1 MKNSYYT
8 IGGIFFGLML
18 TTVSTNLKAQTR
30 NISGTVTTSGKPLA
44 GVIISQEGSQQV
56 TTTSANGTYT
66 LQVTAENPILWFRH
80 PDYSEEKFTLT
91 NQTVVNISLEQK
103 VKGIEEV
110 ILNAGYYKVKDKER
124 TGSIAKVSAKDIEN
138 QPVTN
143 VLSAAQGRM
152 AGVNIIQAGGTA
164 GGGFDVQIRGRNSL
178 RTILNSP
185 VNGNQPLYVVDG
197 IPWSANL
204 TSSYSVGILPM
215 SSINPLNSISPD
227 DIESIEVLKDAD
239 ATAIYGSRGGN
250 GVILITTKKGST
262 GAVRLTVDTN
272 YGISKVAN
280 QMKLMNTEQ
289 YLKMRRDAYTN
300 YNVTIP
306 ANAYDIN
313 GVWDSNR
320 YTDWQ
325 KTLIGNNAESSSVQL
340 SVSGGSER
348 NQFSISASHSS
359 QSTVFPGDY
368 KYKTNILNSNY
379 NYITQNRRF
388 SLAFSNILSS
398 LSNNV
403 ISNDL
408 TNRSL
413 NLAPNAPA
421 LFDQSGNL
429 NWQNNTFTNPLALL
443 NGRYENKV
451 LQINQNIKASYEVWK
466 DLKFLLNGGINIQS
480 LEEYSLAPNT
490 MYNPAFASGASPA
503 RSSSSRGTSN
513 LMSYIIEPQ
522 ISWFKDLGA
531 SKLDFLLGY
540 TFQINNSKS
549 SAITASGFASNALLY
564 NLAAAS
570 LITPRDFNDFD
581 YKYTAVFGRVN
592 YRLMN
597 RYIINLTARRD
608 GSSRFGPNNRFS
620 NFGAIGAA
628 WLFSEESLLKN
639 SKWLSLGKLR
649 GSFGRTGSDLIGD
662 FQFTNSYS
670 VATNSYNDVPALYPS
685 RLFNPDFTWEK
696 TDKLEAALELSLFRN
711 LFNITTAYYRNR
723 SSNQL
728 VGIPLAS
735 TTGFS
740 NVQANLNATVQNSG
754 WEIEASTNL
763 LKSTN
768 WKWNVSFNISYPM
781 SKLLSFP
788 GLEGSTYA
796 NTYVIGQPTSIV
808 KVYQYEGI
816 DPVTGQYIFKDF
828 NQDGKISSPEDQLAI
843 RNVGTKY
850 FGGFQN
856 QIAYKNFSL
865 SFLLQF
871 VKQNSWNYYRT
882 MTTPGNMNN
891 QPEEFTNV
899 WTSTNQNG
907 IIMPYSPGTIT
918 TTNTLTS
925 NFKNSTAAISDGSF
939 IRLKNVQINYKLPY
953 VNKVVSEARIY
964 IQGQNLLTWTK
975 FIGLDPEYTV
985 NGYLP
990 PLKTISMGFQLT
1002 F

>member
-1 MKNSYYT
+1 MKNSYYH

-18 TTVSTNLKAQTR
+18 TAVSTQSKAQTR
-30 NISGTVTTSGKPLA
+30 SISGTVTTSNKPLS
-44 GVIISQEGSQQV
+44 GVMISEEGSDQV
-56 TTTSANGTYT
+56 TMTAINGTYT
-66 LQVTAENPILWFRH
+66 IKVSAENPILLFRH
-80 PDYSEEKFTLT
+80 PDYAEEKVILT

-110 ILNAGYYKVKDKER
+110 ILNGGYYKVKDKER

-143 VLSAAQGRM
+143 VLSSVQGRL

-164 GGGFDVQIRGRNSL
+164 GGGYDVQIRGRNSL
-178 RTILNSP
+178 RTILNSQ

-197 IPWSANL
+197 IPWGSNL

-227 DIESIEVLKDAD
+227 DVESIEVLKDAD

-250 GVILITTKKGST
+250 GVILITTKKGKS
-262 GAVRLTVDTN
+262 GAVRLNIDTN
-272 YGISKVAN
+272 YGISKVVN
-280 QMKLMNTEQ
+280 RMELMNTEQ
-289 YLKMRRDAYTN
+289 YLKMRRDAYAN

-313 GVWDSNR
+313 GVWDHNR

-325 KTLIGNNAESSSVQL
+325 KELIGNNAESSSIQL
-340 SVSGGSER
+340 SLNGGSER
-348 NQFSISASHSS
+348 NNFSISLSHSE

-368 KYKTNILNSNY
+368 NYKTNIVNSNY
-379 NYITQNRRF
+379 NYNSANQKF
-388 SLAFSNILSS
+388 SLSLSNIFSN

-403 ISNDL
+403 ISSDL

-421 LFDQSGNL
+421 LFDAQGNL
-429 NWQNNTFTNPLALL
+429 NWQNNTFTNPLAAL
-443 NGRYENKV
+443 NGTYENKV
-451 LQINQNIKASYEVWK
+451 MQINQSVKASYGFWNDFK
-466 DLKFLLNGGINIQS
+466 MTINGGINIQS
-480 LEEYSLAPNT
+480 LEEYMLNPNT

-513 LMSYIIEPQ
+513 LMSYLVEPQ
-522 ISWFKDLGA
+522 INWARDFGNH
-531 SKLDFLLGY
+531 KLDVLVGY
-540 TFQINNSKS
+540 TYQNTNTKS
-549 SAITASGFASNALLY
+549 SAITASGFASNSLLY

-570 LITPRDFNDFD
+570 LITPKDFNDFD

-592 YRLMN
+592 YKFSN
-597 RYIINLTARRD
+597 RYIVNLTARRD

-620 NFGAIGAA
+620 NFGALGAA
-628 WLFSEESLLKN
+628 WLFSEESFLKN
-639 SKWLSLGKLR
+639 SKWLSFGKLR
-649 GSFGRTGSDLIGD
+649 GSYGRTGSDLIGD

-670 VATNSYNDVPALYPS
+670 VATNSYNDIPALYPS
-685 RLFNPDFTWEK
+685 RLYNPDFTWEK
-696 TDKLEAALELSLFRN
+696 TDKLEAAVELSLFKN
-711 LFNITTAYYRNR
+711 LINLTTAYYNNR

-740 NVQANLNATVQNSG
+740 NVQANLKATVQNSG
-754 WEIEASTNL
+754 WEVEMSSNPIKKE
-763 LKSTN
+763 N
-768 WKWNVSFNISYPM
+768 WKWNVGFNISFPI
-781 SKLLSFP
+781 SKLVSFP

-808 KVYQYEGI
+808 KVYEYEGI
-816 DPVTGQYIFKDF
+816 DPVTGQYRFKDF
-828 NQDGKISSPEDQLAI
+828 NQDGKITSPEDQMAI
-843 RNVGTKY
+843 RNIGIKY
-850 FGGFQN
+850 FGGLQN
-856 QIAYKNFSL
+856 QVTYKNISL

-882 MTTPGNMNN
+882 MTMPGNMNN
-891 QPEEFTNV
+891 QPALFNNV
-899 WTSTNQNG
+899 WSNSNPDG

-918 TTNTLTS
+918 TTNTLIS
-925 NFKNSTAAISDGSF
+925 NLRNSTAAVSDGSF
-939 IRLKNVQINYKLPY
+939 IRLKNVQINYRLP
-953 VNKVVSEARIY
+953 NISKAISESRIY

-975 FIGLDPEYTV
+975 YFGLDPEFTV

>member
-1 MKNSYYT
+1 MKNSYYN
-8 IGGIFFGLML
+8 IGGIFFGLMFTAVSIG
-18 TTVSTNLKAQTR
+18 TTAQTST
-30 NISGTVTTSGKPLA
+30 ISGTVTSSGKPLQ
-44 GVIISQEGSQQV
+44 GVIISKEGSDQI
-56 TTTSANGTYT
+56 TMTGNNGTYT
-66 LQVTAENPILWFRH
+66 LQVSAENTILLFRH
-80 PDYSEEKFTLT
+80 HDYAEEKYTLT

-197 IPWSANL
+197 IPWSSNL

-215 SSINPLNSISPD
+215 SSLNPLNSISPD

-250 GVILITTKKGST
+250 GVILITTKKGRT
-262 GAVRLTVDTN
+262 GAIRLTVDTN

-289 YLKMRRDAYTN
+289 YLKMRRDAYAN
-300 YNVTIP
+300 YNVVVP

-313 GVWDSNR
+313 GVWDTDR

-325 KTLIGNNAESSSVQL
+325 KILIGNNAESSSIQL
-340 SVSGGSER
+340 SVSGGSDR
-348 NQFSISASHSS
+348 NQFSVSASHSN

-368 KYKTNILNSNY
+368 RYKTNILNSNY
-379 NYITQNRRF
+379 SYATENKKV
-388 SLAFSNILSS
+388 SLSFSNILSS

-408 TNRSL
+408 TNKSL

-421 LFDQSGNL
+421 LYDDAGNL
-429 NWQNNTFTNPLALL
+429 NWQNNTFSNPLASL
-443 NGRYENKV
+443 NGRYENRV
-451 LQINQNIKASYEVWK
+451 LQINQSVKAGYEVWNG
-466 DLKFLLNGGINIQS
+466 LKFTLNGGLNIQS
-480 LEEYSLAPNT
+480 LEEYTLAPNT

-513 LMSYIIEPQ
+513 LMSYILEPQ
-522 ISWFKDLGA
+522 INWSKDLGA
-531 SKLDFLLGY
+531 SKLDVLLGY
-540 TFQINNSKS
+540 TYQSNNSKS
-549 SAITASGFASNALLY
+549 SAITASGFASNSLLY

-570 LITPRDFNDFD
+570 LITPRDFTEID
-581 YKYTAVFGRVN
+581 YKYTAVFGRLN

-628 WLFSEESLLKN
+628 WLFSEESFLKN

-649 GSFGRTGSDLIGD
+649 GSYGRTGSDLIGD

-670 VATNSYNDVPALYPS
+670 VAPISYNDVPALYPS

-696 TDKLEAALELSLFRN
+696 TDKLEAAIELSLFRN
-711 LFNITTAYYRNR
+711 MINLTTAYYRNR

-754 WEIEASTNL
+754 WEIEASSSP
-763 LKSTN
+763 LKSMN
-768 WKWNVSFNISYPM
+768 WKWNISFNVSFPM

-816 DPVTGQYIFKDF
+816 DPVTGQYMFKDF
-828 NQDGKISSPEDQLAI
+828 NQDGKISSPEDQMAI

-850 FGGFQN
+850 FGGLQN
-856 QIAYKNFSL
+856 QISYKNISL

-871 VKQNSWNYYRT
+871 VKQDSWNYYRT

-891 QPEEFTNV
+891 QPAEFANV
-899 WTSTNQNG
+899 WSSTNHNG

-918 TTNTLTS
+918 ATNTLTS
-925 NFKNSTAAISDGSF
+925 NLKNSTAAISDGSF
-939 IRLKNVQINYKLPY
+939 IRLKNVQINYRLPKIS
-953 VNKVVSEARIY
+953 KVFGEARIY
-964 IQGQNLLTWTK
+964 IQGQNLLTWTHY
-975 FIGLDPEYTV
+975 IGLDPEFTV

-990 PLKTISMGFQLT
+990 PLKTVSMGFQLT